1 MKRSFVAA
9 AALAATFTLSAMA
22 QATPPAAPSPAAS
35 TVVPTGATKIAV
47 IAFQPA
53 VASTNEGRQALAAVQ
68 QKFSPK
74 QAQLKAQSDEIDT
87 LKKQLQAAGS
97 TLSQDER
104 AARLRTID
112 DKEKSLQRQ
121 AQDAQSDYQQAMSE
135 AFQGIAQ
142 KFYTVL
148 QDYATTNGYGAVIDS
163 SSQQTPIVW
172 FSKKAD
178 ITQAVITEYNQKS
191 GVAAPAA
198 APATSAAP
206 HGTTTHHR
214 AAPTSH

>member
-9 AALAATFTLSAMA
+9 AAMAASFTFAAVAQSA
-22 QATPPAAPSPAAS
+22 PPAAPSPAATS
-35 TVVPTGATKIAV
+35 PAPTGATKIAV

-68 QKFSPK
+68 QKFAPK
-74 QAQLKAQSDEIDT
+74 QAQLKAESDQIDT

-97 TLSQDER
+97 TLSQEER
-104 AARLRTID
+104 ATRLRTID

-121 AQDAQSDYQQAMSE
+121 AQDAQSDYQSAMNE
-135 AFQGIAQ
+135 AFQGLLQ
-142 KFYTVL
+142 KFFTVL
-148 QDYATTNGYGAVIDS
+148 QDYATTNGYGVVLDA

-172 FSKKAD
+172 ASKKTD
-178 ITQAVITEYNQKS
+178 ITQAVVAEYNQKS
-191 GVAAPAA
+191 GVPAPAN
-198 APATSAAP
+198 PGTSASP
-206 HGTTTHHR
+206 HGTTTHHH